1 MIAINY
7 LAATTKNF
15 GLSFGANAP
24 MQTADE
30 ETESQNLKENNA
42 IFNFA
47 NFFDSGIDL
56 TDNSI
61 VFGDSSDYY
70 GWMFHGVTEQTPTK
84 DFELVITAL
93 ETIDLADGL
102 TIAFNKGYSCAQIKV
117 YLGETLAATVTAGE
131 TDNYRLPSVNK
142 ITFTQTQTD
151 ENIKIVLQERYG
163 ATCCPNIKGVYF
175 GNSIDI
181 DEVFDYDHIAEIDP
195 LSNDLPINES
205 NFTAYIPIDFTI
217 KGSQSVNIFD
227 NGKLFERQVLY
238 NAEETEQD
246 VYEFKARSKIQLG
259 AKDKALYNYTTLQP
273 PMDWSGVFHSASA
286 ALDDIE
292 LNLEYPGYFKTEML
306 SQFLEPCTTR
316 KLLQQVAWATCCGL
330 DTTHSEKIVFVP
342 FLAQES
348 TTPDIVLTNDEE
360 KILETSVKRGAEY
373 SKIIWEITKY
383 NRSDTLEN
391 IGKTVITKS
400 GGVYFVSFESTTPF
414 TVAYAIPGMF
424 QGCSPYYIESKVEEE
439 TPTSTEIKG
448 HKYNEQTVSYEIS
461 TGLKSSEVLR
471 ITDQQLY
478 PTDPAKKLAQLKKW
492 YSANNTLSATVADKD
507 GLIRIGKVL
516 KIQLKKGGYFQ
527 GIITKVERDNIA
539 DYHTVSLEAH
549 QWD

>member
-7 LAATTKNF
+7 LAATAKNF
-15 GLSFGANAP
+15 GLSFGANTP

-56 TDNSI
+56 TDNSL

-131 TDNYRLPSVNK
+131 TENYRLPAVNK

-205 NFTAYIPIDFTI
+205 NFTAYILLLKAVKVLIFLITESCLNGRCFTM
-217 KGSQSVNIFD
+217 
-227 NGKLFERQVLY
+227 R
-238 NAEETEQD
+238 
-246 VYEFKARSKIQLG
+246 
-259 AKDKALYNYTTLQP
+259 
-273 PMDWSGVFHSASA
+273 
-286 ALDDIE
+286 
-292 LNLEYPGYFKTEML
+292 
-306 SQFLEPCTTR
+306 R
-316 KLLQQVAWATCCGL
+316 KLSRMFMNLKHA
-330 DTTHSEKIVFVP
+330 
-342 FLAQES
+342 
-348 TTPDIVLTNDEE
+348 
-360 KILETSVKRGAEY
+360 VKFSSGR
-373 SKIIWEITKY
+373 KTK
-383 NRSDTLEN
+383 R
-391 IGKTVITKS
+391 
-400 GGVYFVSFESTTPF
+400 F
-414 TVAYAIPGMF
+414 
-424 QGCSPYYIESKVEEE
+424 
-439 TPTSTEIKG
+439 
-448 HKYNEQTVSYEIS
+448 
-461 TGLKSSEVLR
+461 
-471 ITDQQLY
+471 
-478 PTDPAKKLAQLKKW
+478 
-492 YSANNTLSATVADKD
+492 
-507 GLIRIGKVL
+507 
-516 KIQLKKGGYFQ
+516 
-527 GIITKVERDNIA
+527 IITRCCNR
-539 DYHTVSLEAH
+539 
-549 QWD
+549 QWIGLVCFTLPLQRLAT